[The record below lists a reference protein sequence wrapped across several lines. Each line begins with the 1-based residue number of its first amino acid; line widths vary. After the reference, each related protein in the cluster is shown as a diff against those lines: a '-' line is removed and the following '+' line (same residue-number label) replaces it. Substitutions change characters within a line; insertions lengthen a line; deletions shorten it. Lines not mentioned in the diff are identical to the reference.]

1 MKRTYLPPPLCLRL
15 GVIKRNVTPER
26 NQEEIERGES
36 AYRGTGSTANSVA
49 QDSTN
54 CKKNKSKTGYVAG
67 DGDVPRFYMNF
78 GSFGER
84 SFTQRAQKIP
94 RMSGRGR

>member
-1 MKRTYLPPPLCLRL
+1 MLPPKE
-15 GVIKRNVTPER
+15 IKKKSKGGT
-26 NQEEIERGES
+26 

-49 QDSTN
+49 QDSTK

-67 DGDVPRFYMNF
+67 EGDVPRFYMNF